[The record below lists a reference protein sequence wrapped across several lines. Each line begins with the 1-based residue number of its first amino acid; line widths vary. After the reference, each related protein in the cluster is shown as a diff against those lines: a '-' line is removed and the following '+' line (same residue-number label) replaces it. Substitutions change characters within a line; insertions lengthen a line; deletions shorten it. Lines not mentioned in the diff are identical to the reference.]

1 MDLSAIWQFLPYAAR
16 INKAVQTLQRYEN
29 DPEVQAA
36 MKAIPLIQRVEKDP
50 DVQDAINLVK
60 ELTALAA
67 KLQQPLQNG

>member
-1 MDLSAIWQFLPYAAR
+1 MDLSVIWQFLPYAAR
-16 INKAVQTLQRYEN
+16 INKAVGTLQRYEN

-36 MKAIPLIQRVEKDP
+36 MKAVQVIERIEKDP

-67 KLQQPLQNG
+67 KLQKPVQTG